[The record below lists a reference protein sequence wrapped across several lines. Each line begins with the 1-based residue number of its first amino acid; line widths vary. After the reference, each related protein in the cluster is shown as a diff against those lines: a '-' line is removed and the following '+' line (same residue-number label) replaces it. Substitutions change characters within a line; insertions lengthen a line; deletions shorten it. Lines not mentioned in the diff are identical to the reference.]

1 MTHLNPMSRK
11 KTFGLNKL
19 VNCRSKEK
27 ISVFKT
33 NEKVNDIDM

>member
-19 VNCRSKEK
+19 VNSRSKEK
-27 ISVFKT
+27 VLVFKT
-33 NEKVNDIDM
+33 NQKVNNIDM